1 VLPKSNTHMRLLIE
15 VLSAS
20 TPEWKEM
27 LVKYIK
33 PMIVKGVPSVIND
46 LKSSIYKDSQK
57 SKILGEVLL

>member
-1 VLPKSNTHMRLLIE
+1 MLPKSNTHMRLLIE

-46 LKSSIYKDSQK
+46 LKSSIYKDS
-57 SKILGEVLL
+57 